1 LEDTNYYWQL
11 FVNLKHKSTQLMT
24 LEKIAL
30 IVAGG
35 TGKRMKSQIPKQFL
49 LLNGRP
55 VLMHTLYKFY
65 RYDTGMRIILVLPED
80 EVIAWKGLCAIHGFA
95 IKHEIGTGGETRFH
109 SIRRNLDNIPEDCL
123 VAVHDGV
130 RPLVSQDTIH
140 RCFVIAAEKGNAVPC
155 IEIPESLRIVDE
167 LGNRPADR
175 TIYRLIQT
183 PQVFNSSL
191 LKESYHQE
199 YHPSFTDDASVVE
212 SMGCKINLVDGNPE
226 NLKITL
232 PQDLGIAEFL
242 LKAMEGDQYH
252 L

>member
-1 LEDTNYYWQL
+1 
-11 FVNLKHKSTQLMT
+11 MA

-49 LLNGRP
+49 LLNGLP
-55 VLMHTLYKFY
+55 VLMHTLDKFY
-65 RYDTGMRIILVLPED
+65 RYDMGMRIILVLPED
-80 EVIAWKGLCAIHGFA
+80 EVTAWKELCTIHGFA
-95 IKHEIGTGGETRFH
+95 IKHEIVTGGETRFH
-109 SIRRNLDNIPEDCL
+109 SIRKNLDNIPADCL

-130 RPLVSQDTIH
+130 RPLVSPDTIH
-140 RCFVIAAEKGNAVPC
+140 RCFIMAAEKGNAVPC

-167 LGNRPADR
+167 QGNRPADR
-175 TIYRLIQT
+175 TKYRLIQT

-199 YHPSFTDDASVVE
+199 YHPRFTDDASVVE
-212 SMGCKINLVDGNPE
+212 SMGYKINLVDGNPE

-232 PQDLGIAEFL
+232 HQDLGIAEFL
-242 LKAMEGDQYH
+242 LKGMEGDQYH